1 MHTESALQSG
11 MAQDADRLRCQ
22 VREAYSAI
30 AASPTGKHV
39 FSVGR
44 ALAENLGYLPDL
56 LDSLPARAVEAFA
69 GVSNVSVIADLR
81 EAATVLDLGSGAGM
95 DSLIAARRLGRQG
108 FVVGVDF
115 SPAMLARAH
124 TAAEEAKAGNVRF
137 LQADSEYLPLAG
149 GSIDVALVNGIFN
162 LNPRRARI
170 LAELARVLRPGGS
183 VYAAEL
189 ILLQPLPQDIKASE
203 SNWFA

>member
-1 MHTESALQSG
+1 MRTQSVLQSG
-11 MAQDADRLRCQ
+11 MAQRADRLRDH
-22 VREAYSAI
+22 VRETYSAI
-30 AASPTGKHV
+30 AESPAGEHV
-39 FSVGR
+39 FAVGR
-44 ALAENLGYLPDL
+44 ALAENLGYPSDL

-69 GVSNVSVIADLR
+69 GVSNVSLFADLP

-95 DSLIAARRLGRQG
+95 DSLIAARRLGRRG

-124 TAAEEAKAGNVRF
+124 DAAAEAEAGNVHL
-137 LQADSEYLPLAG
+137 LQADSEHLPLAA

-170 LAELARVLRPGGS
+170 LAELARVLRPGGA

-189 ILLQPLPQDIKASE
+189 ILRQSLPPEVKASE
-203 SNWFA
+203 ANWFA